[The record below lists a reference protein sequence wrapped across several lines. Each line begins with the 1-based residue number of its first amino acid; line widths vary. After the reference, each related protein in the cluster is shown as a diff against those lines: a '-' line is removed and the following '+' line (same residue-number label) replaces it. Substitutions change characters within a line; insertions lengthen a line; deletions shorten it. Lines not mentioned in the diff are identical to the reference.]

1 MVIKMRKKK
10 TSKKEVKE
18 VQEIKEKVDVEIT
31 DVGEV
36 LPITADKDN
45 PIGDGLEFKDG
56 DKDE

>member
-1 MVIKMRKKK
+1 MVMRMRKKK

-36 LPITADKDN
+36 LLITADEDN
-45 PIGDGLEFKDG
+45 PIGDGREYKDG
-56 DKDE
+56 DNNE

>member
-1 MVIKMRKKK
+1 MKMRKKK

-36 LPITADKDN
+36 LSIIADENN
-45 PIGDGLEFKDG
+45 PVSDGLEFKDG